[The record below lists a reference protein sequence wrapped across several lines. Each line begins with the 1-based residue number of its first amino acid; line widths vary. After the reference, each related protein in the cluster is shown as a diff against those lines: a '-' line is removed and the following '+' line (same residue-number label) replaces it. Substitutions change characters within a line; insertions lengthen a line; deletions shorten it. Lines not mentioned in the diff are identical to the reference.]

1 MLSNLLGFSRLL
13 EVVDIGANP
22 VESDQPYASLLA
34 AGLCR
39 LTGFEPQAE
48 ICAQLQRDAGPHERY
63 LPYAVGDGTVRTF
76 HQTRYSGFSSI
87 LKPDLR
93 ALDTFETFRSNA
105 ELLSEEPIST
115 IRLDDPAEIE
125 QVDLLKIDVQGT
137 ELSVFESAPRTLAG
151 AVAVQTELSF
161 VGLYE
166 GQPGFGELDICLRR
180 MGFIPHCFV
189 AIKNC
194 IISPLV
200 LKNDPR
206 YALRQLVE
214 ADIVYVRDFIRHE
227 LLTDDQLRAL
237 ALIADHCY
245 QSVDLA
251 LRCVYLLESRAA
263 IPVGSSHAYL
273 NHLNAE
279 VLPKMNFPDL
289 PPIV

>member
-1 MLSNLLGFSRLL
+1 MLSNLLGFPRPL
-13 EVVDIGANP
+13 EIVDIGANP
-22 VESDQPYASLLA
+22 IEHDQPYASLLA

-39 LTGFEPQAE
+39 VTGFEPQAG
-48 ICAQLQRDAGPHERY
+48 ICAQLQSDAGPHERY
-63 LPYAVGDGTVRTF
+63 LPYAIGDGSVRRF
-76 HQTRYSGFSSI
+76 HQTRYSGFSSF
-87 LKPDLR
+87 LRPDPR
-93 ALDTFETFRSNA
+93 ALEAFETFRLNA
-105 ELLSEEPIST
+105 EIIAEDLMPT
-115 IRLDDPAEIE
+115 VRLDDLAEIE

-137 ELSVFESAPRTLAG
+137 ELAVFESAPRTLAG
-151 AVAVQTELSF
+151 TVAIQTELSF
-161 VGLYE
+161 VSLYE
-166 GQPGFGELDICLRR
+166 GQPGFGELDTCLRR

-206 YALRQLVE
+206 YALRQLLE
-214 ADIVYVRDFIRHE
+214 ADLVYVRDFIRHE

-251 LRCVYLLESRAA
+251 LRCVHLLASRGA
-263 IPVGSSHAYL
+263 IPRDATQAYL
-273 NHLNAE
+273 DHLNAE
-279 VLPKMNFPDL
+279 VLPKMNFPGL